1 MENNVL
7 AYNIYENANL
17 TMDSTTGDWQ
27 IDNCEIGDMN
37 SKQWIGD
44 NPLTIDTYYDRF
56 WYPYIYPTVTYVPE
70 KSKIEQAF
78 KILNVLMKK
87 GVVQVTKVKTF
98 VDIVNDIADVL

>member
-7 AYNIYENANL
+7 AHSIYESGTL
-17 TMDSTTGDWQ
+17 MQDSSTGDWN
-27 IDNCEIGDMN
+27 IGNTGGIGNDN
-37 SKQWIGD
+37 WIGD
-44 NPLTIDTYYDRF
+44 NPLTIDNYYHNY
-56 WYPYIYPTVTYVPE
+56 WYPYVYPTVTYVTE

-98 VDIVNDIADVL
+98 VDVVNDIADVL